1 MLQAWVVIAVALS
14 YIGLLFLVASYG
26 DQTRGLGREGRS
38 RLLIYPL
45 SLAIYCTSWTFFGS
59 VVSASRTGYEFLT
72 IYIGPVL
79 MIGLFSPLLVRI
91 VRLAKTQNITSIADF
106 IAARY
111 GKSQAVAATV
121 ALIAI
126 VGTIPY
132 IALQLKAVS
141 SSLETILAHITQTGD
156 VTRPLLGDIALFV
169 ALSMATFAVLF
180 GTRHVDATEH
190 QDGLMLAIATE
201 SIVKLFAFLAVGI
214 FVTFWMFGGP
224 SALFE
229 AARQH
234 PVTASLV
241 AHEAPFDTLVVTTLL
256 SFVAIIL
263 LPRQFHVAV
272 VENNNEGEI
281 KRAAWLF
288 PLYLVLINL
297 FVVPIALAGLL
308 TFKPGTVDSDM
319 FVLAL
324 PLQTGS
330 NILTIAAFV
339 GGLSAATAMVIVES
353 VALSIMVSN
362 DLIMPLVLQRR
373 GALLSG
379 RENVGSLLLTVRRL
393 SIFAILLLAYLYYRL
408 AGDAQLFAIGI
419 LAFAAIAQLAPAFFG
434 GLFWRRAT
442 AGGAIAGMSVGIL
455 VWAYTL
461 LLPTF
466 ADIGFIGQHILTDGP
481 WGLSML
487 RPQHLFGLELP
498 PLVHGVVWSLAIN
511 LLGYI
516 GFSLRR
522 EPSEIGRLQAN
533 TFVPSDLTP
542 IAPSFRLWRSS
553 VTVEELTATIARYLG
568 EERTRTAFESF
579 AGTHRISL
587 EAKDEADFRLVRY
600 AEHILSSAIGGASSR
615 LVLSLLLRKRT
626 VSTKAALKLLDDA
639 NAAIQ
644 YNREILQ
651 TALDHVRQGIAVFD
665 KDLQLICWNRQFG
678 EILDLPPSLIRVGSG
693 LADILRFNNRRGHV
707 DPERIEDF
715 VQAQVE
721 RYVSGNEP
729 FLERFAEDVVIEVRA
744 NPMPDGGIVTTFTDI
759 TASVEAAE
767 ALERSNET
775 LERRVRERT
784 EELTL
789 LNAELAH
796 AKGEADAANI
806 SKTRFL
812 AAASHDI
819 LQPLNAARLYVTSLI
834 ERQGG
839 DDRRLIDNIDAS
851 LEAVEEIFGALL
863 DMSRLD
869 TVAMR
874 PEFGSFRIDELMRQI
889 ELEFAPLAAA
899 KGIELKY
906 VTCSLVVRS
915 DRRLLRRL
923 VQNLVSNAIKYT
935 PAGRVLIGCRR
946 RGDRLRIDVYDT
958 GVGIPESQRRD
969 IFIEFRRLEQG
980 ARIARGLGLGLSIV
994 ERIARVLG
1002 SSIVLHST
1010 AGGGSHFAVAV
1021 PRSNAAPVE
1030 LPARDASRIDPSQL
1044 AGTTALCIDNE
1055 PSVLDGMETLLHG
1068 WGCDVIK
1075 APDLDVALAAIA
1087 EGGVMPNGLLV
1098 DYHLDHGNGIEA
1110 IVALRRS
1117 AGNPAHRRPLAGR
1130 ARTGPRRGHPGA
1142 AQADQAGRVA
1152 RLAGAV
1158 ARAARGGGG
1167 VSSFL
1172 SLPRSRGRAAAEGG
1186 GWGPVSDVRRANPT
1200 PGASRRTL
1208 PFQGRDKPD
1217 YPAAGA
1223 PCDHW
1228 PVSILAAAIT
1238 AWVRLS
1244 TPSFCRMAETCAFT
1258 VASDT
1263 PS

>member
-1 MLQAWVVIAVALS
+1 MLQGWVVIAVALA

-26 DQTRGLGREGRS
+26 DRTLGLRREGRA

-59 VVSASRTGYEFLT
+59 VGSASRTGYEFVT
-72 IYIGPVL
+72 IYIGPML
-79 MIGLFSPLLVRI
+79 MIGLFSPLLLRI
-91 VRLAKTQNITSIADF
+91 VRLAKSQNITSIADF

-111 GKSQAVAATV
+111 GKGQAVAACV

-141 SSLETILAHITQTGD
+141 SSLETILAHITPVAD
-156 VTRPLLGDIALFV
+156 ITRPLLGDIALFV
-169 ALSMATFAVLF
+169 AMSMATFAVLF
-180 GTRHVDATEH
+180 GTRHIDATEH

-224 SALFE
+224 GALFE
-229 AARQH
+229 AARQSSQ
-234 PVTASLV
+234 ASGLFTR
-241 AHEAPFDTLVVTTLL
+241 EPPFDTLVATTLL

-272 VENNNEGEI
+272 VENHDEREI
-281 KRAAWLF
+281 KRAAWMF
-288 PLYLVLINL
+288 PVYLVLINL
-297 FVVPIALAGLL
+297 FVVPIAVAGLL
-308 TFKPGTVDSDM
+308 TFPAGKVDSDM

-324 PLQTGS
+324 PLHTGS
-330 NILTIAAFV
+330 NILTIAAFI

-373 GALLSG
+373 EALLGG
-379 RENVGSLLLTVRRL
+379 RDNVGSLLLTVRRL
-393 SIFAILLLAYLYYRL
+393 AIFAILLLAYMYYRS
-408 AGDAQLFAIGI
+408 AGAAQLAAIG
-419 LAFAAIAQLAPAFFG
+419 LLSFAAIAQLAPAFFG

-442 AGGAIAGMSVGIL
+442 AAGAIAGMSAGIL
-455 VWAYTL
+455 IWAYTM

-481 WGLSML
+481 WGMTML
-487 RPQHLFGLELP
+487 RPQHLFGLELS
-498 PLVHGVVWSLAIN
+498 PLVHGVVWSLTVN
-511 LLGYI
+511 VLGYI

-522 EPSEIGRLQAN
+522 EPTEIERLQAN
-533 TFVPSDLTP
+533 TFVPSDLAP

-553 VTVEELTATIARYLG
+553 VTVEELTSTVARYLG
-568 EERTRTAFESF
+568 EERTRTALESF
-579 AGTHRISL
+579 AATHSIAM
-587 EAKDEADFRLVRY
+587 EAAGEADFRLVRY
-600 AEHILSSAIGGASSR
+600 AEHILASAIGGASSR

-626 VSTKAALKLLDDA
+626 VSTKAALKLFDDA

-665 KDLQLICWNRQFG
+665 KDLQLICWNRQVG

-693 LADILRFNNRRGHV
+693 LADILRFNSKRGNIGV
-707 DPERIEDF
+707 ERTEAYLA
-715 VQAQVE
+715 AQIE
-721 RYVSGNEP
+721 RYVSGSAP
-729 FLERFAEDVVIEVRA
+729 FLERFAEGMVIEVRA
-744 NPMPDGGIVTTFTDI
+744 NRMPDGGIVTTFTDI
-759 TASVEAAE
+759 TPSVEAAE

-789 LNAELAH
+789 LNAALAR

-806 SKTRFL
+806 SKTKFL

-834 ERQGG
+834 ERGG
-839 DDRRLIDNIDAS
+839 GGDRRLIGNIDAS

-869 TVAMR
+869 TGAMR
-874 PEFGSFRIDELMRQI
+874 PEFASFRIDELMRQI

-899 KGIELKY
+899 KGIDLNY
-906 VTCSLVVRS
+906 VPCSLVVRS

-935 PAGRVLIGCRR
+935 PTGRVLIGCRR
-946 RGDRLRIDVYDT
+946 HGENLRIDVYDT
-958 GVGIPESQRRD
+958 GVGIPESKQRD
-969 IFIEFRRLEQG
+969 IFVEFHRLEQG

-994 ERIARVLG
+994 ERVARVLG
-1002 SSIVLHST
+1002 GAIELHST
-1010 AGGGSHFAVAV
+1010 AGRGSHFAIRV

-1030 LPARDASRIDPSQL
+1030 LPARDDTRIDPGQL

-1055 PSVLDGMETLLHG
+1055 PSVLDGMETLLQG
-1068 WGCDVIK
+1068 WGCAVIK
-1075 APDLDVALAAIA
+1075 APDLDIALAAVA
-1087 EGGVMPNGLLV
+1087 ESRVMPNGLLI
-1098 DYHLDHGNGIEA
+1098 DYHLDQGNGIEA
-1110 IVALRRS
+1110 IVALRACCGDLPAILITADRS
-1117 AGNPAHRRPLAGR
+1117 PAVRE
-1130 ARTGPRRGHPGA
+1130 
-1142 AQADQAGRVA
+1142 Q
-1152 RLAGAV
+1152 
-1158 ARAARGGGG
+1158 ARAEGIQVLNKPIKPAALRALLAQWRMLR
-1167 VSSFL
+1167 V
-1172 SLPRSRGRAAAEGG
+1172 AAAE
-1186 GWGPVSDVRRANPT
+1186 
-1200 PGASRRTL
+1200 
-1208 PFQGRDKPD
+1208 
-1217 YPAAGA
+1217 
-1223 PCDHW
+1223 
-1228 PVSILAAAIT
+1228 
-1238 AWVRLS
+1238 
-1244 TPSFCRMAETCAFT
+1244 
-1258 VASDT
+1258 
-1263 PS
+1263 